1 MRCSGQAIGGV
12 LASAQ
17 ASVGRGVK
25 RDFNQWADKLTHP
38 DCQGFS
44 PDRRLSASRC

>member
-1 MRCSGQAIGGV
+1 MRYSGQAIGGV

-38 DCQGFS
+38 DSGLPGLLAGPSSQ
-44 PDRRLSASRC
+44 R